1 MIADMSPTPTL
12 SRAILLTS
20 LAALMAFAAPPLR
33 AADRIMTGQY
43 EFTMTTEGK
52 TQTSTRCVTPEE
64 AKSVNGDA
72 KAGRDYIEK
81 AANGACTVRA
91 YDVKGNTVS
100 CTIACGAGVV
110 RTSSATYHGDS
121 FEGDVTTTAGGK
133 THTAHTKAKRV
144 GACK

>member
-1 MIADMSPTPTL
+1 MTDMISTPIIR
-12 SRAILLTS
+12 RAILLTS
-20 LAALMAFAAPPLR
+20 LSALIAFAAPPLR
-33 AADRIMTGQY
+33 AADRLVAGQY

-52 TQTSTRCVTPEE
+52 TQTSTRCVTPDE

-72 KAGRDYIEK
+72 KAGREYIEK
-81 AANGACTVRA
+81 TAKGACTVRA
-91 YDVKGNTVS
+91 YDVTGNTVS
-100 CTIACGAGVV
+100 CTMACGPSVV

-121 FEGDVTTTAGGK
+121 FEGDTTTTAGGK

>member
-1 MIADMSPTPTL
+1 MADMISTPIIR
-12 SRAILLTS
+12 RAILLTS
-20 LAALMAFAAPPLR
+20 LSALIAFAASPLQ
-33 AADRIMTGQY
+33 AADRLMAGQY

-52 TQTSTRCVTPEE
+52 TQISTRCVTPDE

-72 KAGRDYIEK
+72 KAGREYIEK
-81 AANGACTVRA
+81 AGKGACTVRA
-91 YDVKGNTVS
+91 YDVTGNTVS
-100 CTIACGAGVV
+100 CTMACGASVV

-121 FEGDVTTTAGGK
+121 FEGDATTTAGGK